1 MRLDEC
7 ERKALKYSL
16 ADFEGDVYLFGSRL
30 DDTKRGGDIDIL
42 LLPKTTA
49 ANPSGPLKLSLRI
62 QTKFFSLCEQQ
73 LDVVVYSPDNPF
85 CKEIIKSAQRLDI
98 KRI

>member
-1 MRLDEC
+1 MRLDKC
-7 ERKALKYSL
+7 ERKALKYCL
-16 ADFEGDVYLFGSRL
+16 TDFEGDVYLFGSRL

-42 LLPKTTA
+42 LLPKTTVV
-49 ANPSGPLKLSLRI
+49 NTLKLSLRI

-85 CKEIIKSAQRLDI
+85 CKEIMNSAQRLDI
-98 KRI
+98 ERI